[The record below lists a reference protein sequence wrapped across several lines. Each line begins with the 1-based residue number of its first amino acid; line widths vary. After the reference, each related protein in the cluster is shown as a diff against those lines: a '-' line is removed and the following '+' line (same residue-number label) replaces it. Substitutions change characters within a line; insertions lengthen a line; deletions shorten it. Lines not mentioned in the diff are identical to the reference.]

1 MLRRG
6 SILAGAALAFALIGG
21 ASNAAAQE
29 TVKITKPMSVVVPFS
44 PGALID
50 IIARVYAD
58 ELSKRI
64 GQPVVVENRPGAG
77 AMVGTQRMLSEDPS
91 RNTMLFIS
99 SALAVMPS
107 VQKDLTFDPR
117 RDLSGISLIA
127 SSPTLIV
134 VNARSPYK
142 DVKGL
147 VDAAKKSGAH
157 LTYGSAGLNSGT
169 DLAGRY
175 FNQEAGIKLEHIPY
189 KGVQEAVSEVVA
201 GRIDVAYPPIGLAL
215 PFLKSGQL
223 RALAV
228 TSSKRSEFMPD
239 VPTVAEQ
246 GIPGFDYTVWYS
258 VVMNAKTAPE
268 VKQYI
273 AEQISD
279 INMDPAVRKKLEQQ
293 GLVPEKLL
301 LKDFDQYIA
310 GEIAKYDRIIEPGS

>member
-1 MLRRG
+1 
-6 SILAGAALAFALIGG
+6 
-21 ASNAAAQE
+21 
-29 TVKITKPMSVVVPFS
+29 
-44 PGALID
+44 
-50 IIARVYAD
+50 
-58 ELSKRI
+58 
-64 GQPVVVENRPGAG
+64 
-77 AMVGTQRMLSEDPS
+77 
-91 RNTMLFIS
+91 
-99 SALAVMPS
+99 
-107 VQKDLTFDPR
+107 
-117 RDLSGISLIA
+117 
-127 SSPTLIV
+127 
-134 VNARSPYK
+134 
-142 DVKGL
+142 
-147 VDAAKKSGAH
+147 
-157 LTYGSAGLNSGT
+157 
-169 DLAGRY
+169 
-175 FNQEAGIKLEHIPY
+175 
-189 KGVQEAVSEVVA
+189 
-201 GRIDVAYPPIGLAL
+201 AL

>member
-1 MLRRG
+1 MLNRRN
-6 SILAGAALAFALIGG
+6 ILASGALALALTGVG
-21 ASNAAAQE
+21 FNAAAQE
-29 TVKITKPMSVVVPFS
+29 SVKVTKPMSVIVPFS

-77 AMVGTQRMLSEDPS
+77 AMVGTQRMLAEDPS

-107 VQKDLTFDPR
+107 VQKDLSFDPR
-117 RDLSGISLIA
+117 KDLSGISLIA
-127 SSPTLIV
+127 SSPTLVV
-134 VNARSPYK
+134 VNAKSPYK
-142 DVKGL
+142 DVKAL
-147 VDAAKKSGAH
+147 VDAAKKSDAH
-157 LTYGSAGLNSGT
+157 LTYGSAGINSGT

-175 FNQEAGIKLEHIPY
+175 FNQEAGVKLQHIPY
-189 KGVQEAVSEVVA
+189 KGVQEAVAEVVA

-228 TSSKRSEFMPD
+228 TSSKRSDFMPD

-258 VVMNAKTAPE
+258 VVMNAKTDPNM
-268 VKQYI
+268 KRYI
-273 AEQISD
+273 AKQISD
-279 INMDPAVRKKLEQQ
+279 INQDPAVRKQLEQQ

-301 LKDFDQYIA
+301 LKDFDKYIA
-310 GEIAKYDRIIEPGS
+310 AEIDKYDRIMEPGS